1 MESVKQSIDEM
12 TKNFNEQ
19 MATFQN
25 QLEKN
30 APTNPTV
37 SSLAAEF
44 NAFKN
49 FTIKALEAL
58 QSQVKLLAK
67 QVDQQEM
74 RTRRK
79 MLLFHGVTE
88 AKDENTS
95 ERVLELLRKHLK
107 SDLALKDIARSHRMG
122 RPRGNQSRCIL
133 VKFHDLSDRDT
144 VWYAKTALKGTGITL
159 SEFLT
164 KPRHDVFMAAR
175 DRFGV
180 RGCFTRDGSVF
191 VIGANNER
199 RCVAS
204 LEDVNKIQVDADAN
218 KVEPGTSS
226 NQLDKEAKRLRRQA
240 AKLRT

>member
-1 MESVKQSIDEM
+1 MDSVKQSIDEM

-19 MATFQN
+19 MATFQS
-25 QLEKN
+25 QLEKT
-30 APTNPTV
+30 APTNPTA
-37 SSLAAEF
+37 SLLAAEF
-44 NAFKN
+44 SAFKN
-49 FTIKALEAL
+49 FTIKALETL

-79 MLLFHGVTE
+79 MLLFHGVAE

-95 ERVLELLRKHLK
+95 ERVLELLKKHLK

-133 VKFHDLSDRDT
+133 VKFRDLSDRDT

-191 VIGANNER
+191 VI
-199 RCVAS
+199 
-204 LEDVNKIQVDADAN
+204 
-218 KVEPGTSS
+218 
-226 NQLDKEAKRLRRQA
+226 
-240 AKLRT
+240 